1 MWRSECRVVGCRD
14 GREPQIFSKLEGGG
28 REEGGREGG
37 GKKAGLQILDKDYVW
52 Y

>member
-28 REEGGREGG
+28 REGGGREGG
-37 GKKAGLQILDKDYVW
+37 GREGGRKEEGRTPNIG
-52 Y
+52 